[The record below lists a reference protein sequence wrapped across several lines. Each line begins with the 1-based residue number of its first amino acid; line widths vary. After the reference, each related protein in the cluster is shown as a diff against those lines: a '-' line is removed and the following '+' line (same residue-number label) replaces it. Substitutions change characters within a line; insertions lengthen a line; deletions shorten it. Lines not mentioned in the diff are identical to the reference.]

1 MLQTKIVTQCLQPK
15 QSVEYRSKIQL
26 VLGNPLN
33 SMKNSAVE
41 FVIGYKNFEK
51 TIHEEILV
59 YDKSGMIS
67 QLGGVVSLFIG
78 ISFFTL
84 FSDCLDFIQKK
95 IM

>member
-1 MLQTKIVTQCLQPK
+1 MGNTMNEMKSYEVTFII
-15 QSVEYRSKIQL
+15 R
-26 VLGNPLN
+26 
-33 SMKNSAVE
+33 
-41 FVIGYKNFEK
+41 YKSFEK

-59 YDKSGMIS
+59 YDKSGMVS

-78 ISFFTL
+78 ISFFSL

>member
-1 MLQTKIVTQCLQPK
+1 MTQCLQPK
-15 QSVEYRSKIQL
+15 QSVEYRSNIQL

-33 SMKNSAVE
+33 RMKNSKVN
-41 FVIGYKNFEK
+41 FVIAYKNFEN

-59 YDKSGMIS
+59 YDKSGMVS

>member
-1 MLQTKIVTQCLQPK
+1 MIQCLQPK
-15 QSVEYRSKIQL
+15 HSVEYQSKIQL

-33 SMKNSAVE
+33 RMKNSKVS
-41 FVIGYKNFEK
+41 FIIGYKNFEN

>member
-1 MLQTKIVTQCLQPK
+1 MM
-15 QSVEYRSKIQL
+15 
-26 VLGNPLN
+26 GNPLYDW
-33 SMKNSAVE
+33 KNPMVN
-41 FVIGYKNFEK
+41 FIIRYKSFEK

-59 YDKSGMIS
+59 YDQSGMVS

-95 IM
+95 VM

>member
-1 MLQTKIVTQCLQPK
+1 M
-15 QSVEYRSKIQL
+15 
-26 VLGNPLN
+26 GNPLN
-33 SMKNSAVE
+33 NNGTNSMVYVA
-41 FVIGYKNFEK
+41 IRYKSIEK

-59 YDKSGMIS
+59 YDKSGMVS

>member
-1 MLQTKIVTQCLQPK
+1 MTQCLQPK
-15 QSVEYRSKIQL
+15 HSLEYQSKIQL
-26 VLGNPLN
+26 VMGNPLN
-33 SMKNSAVE
+33 DKTNSTVYV
-41 FVIGYKNFEK
+41 VIRYKSFEK

-59 YDKSGMIS
+59 YDKSGMVS

>member
-1 MLQTKIVTQCLQPK
+1 M
-15 QSVEYRSKIQL
+15 
-26 VLGNPLN
+26 GNPLN
-33 SMKNSAVE
+33 DKTNSTRVYV
-41 FVIGYKNFEK
+41 VIRYKSFEK

-59 YDKSGMIS
+59 YDKSGMVS

-84 FSDCLDFIQKK
+84 FSDCLDFVQKK

>member
-1 MLQTKIVTQCLQPK
+1 M
-15 QSVEYRSKIQL
+15 
-26 VLGNPLN
+26 
-33 SMKNSAVE
+33 VE

-59 YDKSGMIS
+59 YDKKGMVS

-84 FSDCLDFIQKK
+84 FSDFLDFVQKK

>member
-1 MLQTKIVTQCLQPK
+1 MTQCLQPK
-15 QSVEYRSKIQL
+15 HSLEYQSKIQL
-26 VLGNPLN
+26 VMGNPLN
-33 SMKNSAVE
+33 EKTNSTVYV
-41 FVIGYKNFEK
+41 VIRYKSFEK

-59 YDKSGMIS
+59 YDKSGMVS

>member
-1 MLQTKIVTQCLQPK
+1 MTQCLQPK
-15 QSVEYRSKIQL
+15 NSVEYQSNIQL
-26 VLGNPLN
+26 VRGNQLN
-33 SMKNSAVE
+33 ERKNSSAVE
-41 FVIGYKNFEK
+41 FFIRYKTFEK

-59 YDKSGMIS
+59 YDKNGMVS

-84 FSDCLDFIQKK
+84 FSDCLDFIRKK

>member
-1 MLQTKIVTQCLQPK
+1 M
-15 QSVEYRSKIQL
+15 
-26 VLGNPLN
+26 GNPLN
-33 SMKNSAVE
+33 DQKKSMVNFNIRYNS
-41 FVIGYKNFEK
+41 IEK

-59 YDKSGMIS
+59 YDQSGMVS

-95 IM
+95 VM

>member
-1 MLQTKIVTQCLQPK
+1 M
-15 QSVEYRSKIQL
+15 
-26 VLGNPLN
+26 GNPFNDKTN
-33 SMKNSAVE
+33 STVYV
-41 FVIGYKNFEK
+41 VIRYKSFEK

-59 YDKSGMIS
+59 YDKSGMVS

-95 IM
+95 TM

>member
-1 MLQTKIVTQCLQPK
+1 
-15 QSVEYRSKIQL
+15 
-26 VLGNPLN
+26 
-33 SMKNSAVE
+33 MKNSKVS
-41 FVIGYKNFEK
+41 FVIEYKNFEN

-59 YDKSGMIS
+59 YDKSGMVS

-84 FSDCLDFIQKK
+84 FSDCLDFVQKK

>member
-1 MLQTKIVTQCLQPK
+1 MM
-15 QSVEYRSKIQL
+15 
-26 VLGNPLN
+26 GNPLN
-33 SMKNSAVE
+33 DMKNAKVRFIMS
-41 FVIGYKNFEK
+41 YKSFEK

-59 YDKSGMIS
+59 YDKSGMVS

-95 IM
+95 LM

>member
-1 MLQTKIVTQCLQPK
+1 MTQCLQPK
-15 QSVEYRSKIQL
+15 HSLEYQSKIQL
-26 VLGNPLN
+26 VMGNPLN
-33 SMKNSAVE
+33 DKTNSTIYVT
-41 FVIGYKNFEK
+41 IRYKSFEK

-59 YDKSGMIS
+59 YDKSGMVS

-95 IM
+95 VM

>member
-1 MLQTKIVTQCLQPK
+1 MTQCLQPK
-15 QSVEYRSKIQL
+15 HSLEYQSKIQL
-26 VLGNPLN
+26 VMGNPLN
-33 SMKNSAVE
+33 DKTNSTVY
-41 FVIGYKNFEK
+41 VTIRYKSFEK

-59 YDKSGMIS
+59 YDKSGMVS

>member
-1 MLQTKIVTQCLQPK
+1 MTQCLQPK
-15 QSVEYRSKIQL
+15 HSLEYQSKIQL
-26 VLGNPLN
+26 VMGNPLN
-33 SMKNSAVE
+33 DKTNSTIYV
-41 FVIGYKNFEK
+41 VIRYKSFEK

-59 YDKSGMIS
+59 YDKSGMVS

-95 IM
+95 VM

>member
-1 MLQTKIVTQCLQPK
+1 MTQCLQPK
-15 QSVEYRSKIQL
+15 HSVEYQSKNQL
-26 VLGNPLN
+26 VMGNPLN
-33 SMKNSAVE
+33 NGTNSMVYFIIRYES
-41 FVIGYKNFEK
+41 FEK

>member
-1 MLQTKIVTQCLQPK
+1 MTQCLQPK
-15 QSVEYRSKIQL
+15 HSVEYQSNIQL
-26 VLGNPLN
+26 VMGNQLN
-33 SMKNSAVE
+33 DRKNSTVY
-41 FVIGYKNFEK
+41 VTIKYKTFEK

-59 YDKSGMIS
+59 YDKSGMVS

-84 FSDCLDFIQKK
+84 FSDCLDFIRKK

>member
-1 MLQTKIVTQCLQPK
+1 M
-15 QSVEYRSKIQL
+15 
-26 VLGNPLN
+26 GNPLN
-33 SMKNSAVE
+33 NNRTNSMVH
-41 FVIGYKNFEK
+41 VTIRYKSFEK

-59 YDKSGMIS
+59 YDKSGMVS

-84 FSDCLDFIQKK
+84 FSDCLDFVQKK

>member
-1 MLQTKIVTQCLQPK
+1 M
-15 QSVEYRSKIQL
+15 
-26 VLGNPLN
+26 GNPLN
-33 SMKNSAVE
+33 DKTNSTIYVT
-41 FVIGYKNFEK
+41 IRYKSFEK

-59 YDKSGMIS
+59 YDKSGMVS

>member
-1 MLQTKIVTQCLQPK
+1 MTQCLQPK
-15 QSVEYRSKIQL
+15 HSLEYQSKIQL
-26 VLGNPLN
+26 VMGNPLN
-33 SMKNSAVE
+33 DKTNSTIYVT
-41 FVIGYKNFEK
+41 IRYKSFEK

-59 YDKSGMIS
+59 YDKSGMVS

-84 FSDCLDFIQKK
+84 FSDCLDFVQKK

>member
-1 MLQTKIVTQCLQPK
+1 MTKCLQPK
-15 QSVEYRSKIQL
+15 HSLEYQSKIQL
-26 VLGNPLN
+26 VMGNPLN
-33 SMKNSAVE
+33 DKTNSTRVY
-41 FVIGYKNFEK
+41 VSIRYKSFEK

-59 YDKSGMIS
+59 YDKSGIVS

-84 FSDCLDFIQKK
+84 FSDFLDFIQKK

>member
-1 MLQTKIVTQCLQPK
+1 MAQCLQPK
-15 QSVEYRSKIQL
+15 HSVKYQSEIQSMM
-26 VLGNPLN
+26 GNPLN
-33 SMKNSAVE
+33 GKKNSVVH
-41 FVIGYKNFEK
+41 FIINYKSFEK

-59 YDKSGMIS
+59 YDTSAMVS

-84 FSDCLDFIQKK
+84 FTDCLDFIQKK

>member
-1 MLQTKIVTQCLQPK
+1 M
-15 QSVEYRSKIQL
+15 
-26 VLGNPLN
+26 GNPLN
-33 SMKNSAVE
+33 DRKNSMVH
-41 FVIGYKNFEK
+41 FNIKYNSFEK

-59 YDKSGMIS
+59 YDESGMVS

-84 FSDCLDFIQKK
+84 FSDFLDFVQKK

>member
-1 MLQTKIVTQCLQPK
+1 MTQCLQPK
-15 QSVEYRSKIQL
+15 HSLEYQSKIQL
-26 VLGNPLN
+26 VMGNPLN
-33 SMKNSAVE
+33 DKTNSTVY
-41 FVIGYKNFEK
+41 VTIRYKSFEK

-59 YDKSGMIS
+59 YDKSGMVS

-84 FSDCLDFIQKK
+84 FSDCLEFIQKK